1 MANQNP
7 FQGLNPNLGG
17 DGEFEES
24 DEEESELSL
33 FYDDTYVSEEA
44 FADLDL
50 PPIFDEEIFDKESMI
65 ADFDLPPV
73 FIEEIFEKESVS
85 NLGFMDCFCESHVSH
100 HKDSSVYLL
109 LSKVMINEFVSFYW
123 SDWIDIMT
131 RIEGFKVRCIRLWL
145 LALKKFMQVC
155 GMKAIKIRG

>member
-1 MANQNP
+1 MQLTEQLATLMANQNL

-24 DEEESELSL
+24 DEEESDHLL

-50 PPIFDEEIFDKESMI
+50 PPVFDEEIFDKESMS

-73 FIEEIFEKESVS
+73 FVGEIYKKESVS
-85 NLGFMDCFCESHVSH
+85 NLGFMDYLCESHVSH
-100 HKDSSVYLL
+100 RNNSSVYLL
-109 LSKVMINEFVSFYW
+109 LSKVMINEFVSFY
-123 SDWIDIMT
+123 
-131 RIEGFKVRCIRLWL
+131 
-145 LALKKFMQVC
+145 
-155 GMKAIKIRG
+155 